1 MITELINNETE
12 QMYFEAVQDHFL
24 ELCEKYELPKPEI
37 ISLSED
43 TENYTKPPNLLQIAV
58 NLNCSPRAEAQHLFG
73 HWVAGLHEAPH
84 EDLVA
89 DTIANMVQQIENKVT
104 FSI

>member
-1 MITELINNETE
+1 MNTELVGDETG
-12 QMYFEAVQDHFL
+12 QIYFEAVQDYFL
-24 ELCEKYELPKPEI
+24 ELCDKYELPKPEI

-43 TENYTKPPNLLQIAV
+43 TENYTNPPNLLQIAV

-73 HWVAGLHEAPH
+73 HWIAGLHEDPH

-89 DTIANMVQQIENKVT
+89 DTIANMVEQIENKVV
-104 FSI
+104 FNI